1 MTIESS
7 HLQRPTAAPNNP
19 VMNVQDEIKK
29 GLDKNVTNPNTAE
42 NTTKQVLAATQ
53 VPQQQNSQRIVADQV
68 SKGYLDI
75 KI

>member
-7 HLQRPTAAPNNP
+7 HLQKPTSAPDNS
-19 VMNVQDEIKK
+19 VMNVQDEIRKS
-29 GLDKNVTNPNTAE
+29 VQNTSNANDAT

-53 VPQQQNSQRIVADQV
+53 IPQQQNLQNKVAEQLNE
-68 SKGYLDI
+68 GYLDI